1 MSASSTNKPTL
12 YELVYGMISTTIIP
26 VGVESLRLL
35 PDSLVLGTL
44 VLSILSMCKSYAV
57 MVFTMVEVMFIQ
69 RILGNI
75 IGGISPIGAGPDAMH
90 GVCQPGFHFPNAMRI
105 SLLETIGIPSYLPS
119 PVMFFLSSMITYMI
133 SSMNEFSR
141 EIKAL
146 GGDLATRTTVGV
158 AMGILLM
165 LAMLSFRYSY
175 GCESFGTLLV
185 SLILGGLMGFALIK
199 QNKALFGRD
208 GINILNLPM
217 IQTSEERGKPMF
229 VCAPST

>member
-1 MSASSTNKPTL
+1 MSASSTNKATL
-12 YELVYGMISTTIIP
+12 YELIYGLISTTIVP

-35 PDSLVLGTL
+35 PDSIVLGTAI
-44 VLSILSMCKSYAV
+44 LSILSMCKSYGV
-57 MVFTMVEVMFIQ
+57 MLFTMVEIIIIQ

-90 GVCQPGFHFPNAMRI
+90 GVCQPGFHFPNSMRI
-105 SLLETIGIPSYLPS
+105 SLLESIGIPSYLPS
-119 PVMFFLSSMITYMI
+119 PVMFFLSATVSYMI

-158 AMGILLM
+158 FMGFLLM
-165 LAMLSFRYSY
+165 LAMLAFRYSY
-175 GCESFGTLLV
+175 GCESFGTLFV
-185 SLILGGLMGFALIK
+185 SLILGGLMGIALIQ

-229 VCAPST
+229 VCAPAT

>member
-1 MSASSTNKPTL
+1 MSASSTNKATL
-12 YELVYGMISTTIIP
+12 YELIYGLISTTLVP
-26 VGVESLRLL
+26 VGSESLRLL
-35 PDSLVLGTL
+35 PDSLVLGTAI
-44 VLSILSMCKSYAV
+44 LSMLSMCKSYVV
-57 MVFTMVEVMFIQ
+57 MLYTMVEVMFIQ

-119 PVMFFLSSMITYMI
+119 PVMFFLSSMISYMI

-158 AMGILLM
+158 FMGFLLM
-165 LAMLSFRYSY
+165 LAMLAFRYSY
-175 GCESFGTLLV
+175 GCESFGTLFV
-185 SLILGGLMGFALIK
+185 SLILGLLMGYALVK
-199 QNKALFGRD
+199 QNQALFGRD